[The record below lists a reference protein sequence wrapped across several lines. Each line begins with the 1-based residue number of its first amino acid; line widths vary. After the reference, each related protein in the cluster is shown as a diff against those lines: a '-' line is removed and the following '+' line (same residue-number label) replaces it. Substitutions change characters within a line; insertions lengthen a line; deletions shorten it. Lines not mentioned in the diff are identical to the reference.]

1 MKWEMDQYISNNK
14 HVKHIEKYINKCS
27 IGDWFVLY
35 MMNKNM
41 NKRFFAEF
49 LSNLS
54 LKVKIIVH
62 IKWLNIFAM
71 HFKIPYKVNPLPEE
85 NDDPEINIIKE
96 SMNDDDANYVD
107 LDENGEDFIY
117 LGILLFILIV

>member
-1 MKWEMDQYISNNK
+1 
-14 HVKHIEKYINKCS
+14 
-27 IGDWFVLY
+27 
-35 MMNKNM
+35 
-41 NKRFFAEF
+41 
-49 LSNLS
+49 
-54 LKVKIIVH
+54 
-62 IKWLNIFAM
+62 M
-71 HFKIPYKVNPLPEE
+71 HFKIPYKVNNPLPEE

>member
-1 MKWEMDQYISNNK
+1 
-14 HVKHIEKYINKCS
+14 
-27 IGDWFVLY
+27 
-35 MMNKNM
+35 
-41 NKRFFAEF
+41 
-49 LSNLS
+49 
-54 LKVKIIVH
+54 
-62 IKWLNIFAM
+62 M